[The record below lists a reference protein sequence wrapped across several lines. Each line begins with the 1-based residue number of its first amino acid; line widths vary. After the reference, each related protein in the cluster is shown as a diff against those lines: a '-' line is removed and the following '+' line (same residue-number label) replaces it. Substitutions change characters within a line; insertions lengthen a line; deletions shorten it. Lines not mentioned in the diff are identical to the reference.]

1 MFIESLKD
9 DYVAELYKAVFMT
22 TIQHHIMTQ
31 KFENAIS
38 KFKHTG
44 PRLRYL
50 LQDPNLYDKNAKFSS
65 VMNFN
70 IEGGSIFHGKAVFT
84 TLAHFFK
91 LFSSLS
97 SQEKSIDFKNDKFI
111 IYPFLKTFIN
121 DSYNDYLLF
130 VIYVKSVHTLSVFS
144 SKYPATL
151 EASEISSAVSEIYY
165 LTSCNDF
172 FKQKLWQNYDKFMEH
187 FEFLKLRAL

>member
-22 TIQHHIMTQ
+22 TFQHHAMVQ

-38 KFKHTG
+38 KFK
-44 PRLRYL
+44 RNDQRVNYL
-50 LQDPNLYDKNAKFSS
+50 LQDPNLYDKNNTKISS

-70 IEGGSIFHGKAVFT
+70 IEGCNVFHGKAVFT

-111 IYPFLKTFIN
+111 IYPFLKTFMN

-130 VIYVKSVHTLSVFS
+130 VIYVKPVHTLSVFS
-144 SKYPATL
+144 PQWPD
-151 EASEISSAVSEIYY
+151 SAASEIYY
-165 LTSCNDF
+165 LTSCKEF
-172 FKQKLWQNYDKFMEH
+172 FEQKLWQNYDKFMKHLEY
-187 FEFLKLRAL
+187 LTLRAL